1 LETAEL
7 ASPSMAESVVCGFLS
22 SVVETLIRYTTMEKY
37 HRLLGDDIVEHI
49 EWIEGELRSMQEEP
63 TNYGKQEPE
72 WERQL
77 GHVASDA
84 NDAMI
89 DLAKSLCRSGR

>member
-1 LETAEL
+1 MKE
-7 ASPSMAESVVCGFLS
+7 
-22 SVVETLIRYTTMEKY
+22 Y
-37 HRLLGDDIVEHI
+37 HRLLDDDVIEHI
-49 EWIEGELRSMQEEP
+49 EWFKGELRYIQEEP